1 MRLMR
6 FRAKAEHVPGKELV
20 VADTLLRNPLAA
32 LSETSDTQD
41 VQAYVDAAEMERPAS
56 PEKIEQIKP
65 ATASDP
71 QLSRVLDYSVSGWP
85 EYAKDIP
92 EEIRKYHAVR
102 GELSVVSRLVI
113 PSSLQLEVLERIH
126 DGHQGMTRRRERANM
141 SVWWPGISRDIQSKV
156 SVCEFCQENLPSQ
169 RKEPP
174 ITTPLPERAWKKI
187 GADLCAHQGKQFLVI
202 INYYSRFPEIAY
214 MSSTT
219 RDPVINK
226 MKDIFAR
233 WGVPDEIVSDN
244 GPQFSSE
251 QFRRFSQEYDF
262 KHFTTSP
269 CYPQANGEAESG
281 VRIAKKILR
290 QLF

>member
-1 MRLMR
+1 M
-6 FRAKAEHVPGKELV
+6 PGKELV

-32 LSETSDTQD
+32 LSETSDTQED

-85 EYAKDIP
+85 KYAKDIP

-156 SVCEFCQENLPSQ
+156 SVCEFCQENLPRQ
-169 RKEPP
+169 RKEPL
-174 ITTPLPERAWKKI
+174 ITTSLPERAWKKI

-219 RDPVINK
+219 SDPVINK
-226 MKDIFAR
+226 MKDIFA
-233 WGVPDEIVSDN
+233 
-244 GPQFSSE
+244 
-251 QFRRFSQEYDF
+251 
-262 KHFTTSP
+262 
-269 CYPQANGEAESG
+269 
-281 VRIAKKILR
+281 
-290 QLF
+290 